1 MTHPFPLTAVP
12 QTAFPLTAP
21 DGLQAMAAE
30 APVLAERSMKR
41 RRTAMLL
48 MLAFIYSLNYLDRQI
63 VVILQEPIKADFGL
77 ADWEL
82 GLLTGGAFGLFYT
95 AMGIPIAHVIDR
107 GVNRVRLIAAFTATW
122 SVMTAL
128 CGLTRNF
135 AQFFG
140 ARMGVGLAE
149 AGFAPA
155 AHSLISDL
163 YPPRER
169 SAAAGLFAIGVPVG
183 IMAGLSIGGI
193 VAQATDWRTALLLA
207 GAPGIL
213 IAIIFPLLAREPARG
228 AMEDA
233 AHAGRDGQPPPAS
246 FLQGLRILARRPAFV
261 HVVAGS
267 AAMAFAQTGIAAWM
281 PSFLIRNHGM
291 NLAQVGLSL
300 GLLSG
305 LCGAT
310 GTWVGGWQGTRLGRW
325 GLHMALLLPIVG
337 VLLCGPLYIAALLM
351 PDGPS
356 TLLMLIPAILL
367 GALWTAPSIALTQ
380 SLAPVAMRARASAVY
395 IVAANLI
402 GVSMGPLVAGILS
415 DWFAGLRGG
424 NSAMGLRDAMMS
436 LNVLFLL
443 GAWHWTLAAR
453 SLRREAA
460 ALHHPSPGAEWK

>member
-1 MTHPFPLTAVP
+1 MTQQV
-12 QTAFPLTAP
+12 PLTAP
-21 DGLQAMAAE
+21 DGLHTMTAE
-30 APVLAERSMKR
+30 APALSDRSMKR

-63 VVILQEPIKADFGL
+63 VVILQEPIKRDFGL

-122 SVMTAL
+122 SMMTAL
-128 CGLTRNF
+128 CGLTRSF

-183 IMAGLSIGGI
+183 VMAGLSIGGI
-193 VAQATDWRTALLLA
+193 VAQATDWRTALLMA
-207 GAPGIL
+207 GVPGVLMAIL
-213 IAIIFPLLAREPARG
+213 FPLVAREPARG
-228 AMEDA
+228 GTEDA
-233 AHAGRDGQPPPAS
+233 ASLAATDEDRPAT
-246 FLQGLRILARRPAFV
+246 FLHGLRILARRRAFV
-261 HVVAGS
+261 HVIAGS
-267 AAMAFAQTGIAAWM
+267 AAIAFAQSGIAAWL

-291 NLAQVGLSL
+291 NLAQVGVSL
-300 GLLSG
+300 GLLTG
-305 LCGAT
+305 ICGAI
-310 GTWVGGWQGTRLGRW
+310 GTWAGGWQGTRLSRS
-325 GLHMALLLPIVG
+325 GLHMALWVPIAG
-337 VLLCGPLYIAALLM
+337 VLLCGPLYIASLM
-351 PDGPS
+351 MADAQS
-356 TLLMLIPAILL
+356 ALLMLIPAIFL

-402 GVSMGPLVAGILS
+402 GVSMGPLVAGVLS
-415 DWFAGLRGG
+415 DWFAQLRGG
-424 NSAMGLRDAMMS
+424 NAALGLRDAMMS
-436 LNVLFLL
+436 ITVLFVL
-443 GAWHWTLAAR
+443 GAWHWSLAAR
-453 SLRREAA
+453 ILKREAVA
-460 ALHHPSPGAEWK
+460 TSA